1 MAQSLPSKRIAYV
14 DVPEVKTFS
23 ADFVYGFFEPDERVN
38 DSEIESP
45 EFVRNRSAGS
55 FDNAFIDSIN
65 FRRFTPRFVRFSWTP
80 TVDQKRLRSVA
91 NPRIEAVSIQDNLK
105 KIHNEQTFVTDEY
118 TNIYL
123 QDNGADEKIDFFLE
137 RMLQEA
143 RDRQNPNDE
152 ESPID
157 ILRYLKSRTDRRLDS
172 RFLTSTFF
180 NLFRHGYTFLDE
192 QGREKV
198 ADSLTQEISQ
208 VRVRTQLNNKVAA
221 TLLKTTQENTINIFD
236 DEAEQLLESA
246 QQIQEEATSQKNSTI
261 LDGRDYDFEVLE
273 FIDYREVDPNAFDPT
288 VQVIGY
294 VIDKIEYLD
303 EGGTAEHDPIV
314 VENPR
319 ANAAVDLRV
328 RYGTTY
334 GYTIR
339 TIAFVELQVED
350 TESNSVIAISFLVS
364 SKPTKQLLVRTEEYV
379 PPPAP
384 CDFNVDWCY
393 TNQAAR
399 LMWNFPVNPQ
409 RDIKKFQVFRRS
421 NILEPFQLI
430 REFDFDDSVERSAPR
445 ETPDP
450 QLIVRLSTPQS
461 YYLDREFTKDSRYI
475 YAVAAI
481 DAHNFTSG
489 YSTQF
494 EVSFNR
500 YTNKIEKKLISLTG
514 APKAYPNAFLQEDT
528 FVDSI
533 RDSGHEKVKVYFNP
547 EYLNVIDTQ
556 NNDLGLLKTDRDA
569 EYRLQLINIDLQQQ
583 RVVKIKLQDKR
594 TTTEKNNEE

>member
-14 DVPEVKTFS
+14 DVPEVKTFDAS
-23 ADFVYGFFEPDERVN
+23 FVYGFFEADERVS
-38 DSEIESP
+38 DSELESP
-45 EFVRNRSAGS
+45 EFIRNRSAGG
-55 FDNAFIDSIN
+55 FDNSFIDSIN

-80 TVDQKRLRSVA
+80 TVDQSRLGSIE
-91 NPRIEAVSIQDNLK
+91 NPTINNVSIQSNLK

-118 TNIYL
+118 TNVYL
-123 QDNGADEKIDFFLE
+123 QDNGVDEKMDFFLN
-137 RMLQEA
+137 RLLQEV
-143 RDRQNPNDE
+143 RDHQNPNDE

-157 ILRYLKSRTDRRLDS
+157 ILRFLRTKTNRRIDT
-172 RFLTSTFF
+172 RFLTNTFF
-180 NLFRHGYTFLDE
+180 TMSENGYTFLDSR
-192 QGREKV
+192 GREKV
-198 ADSLTQEISQ
+198 VESLTDEISQ

-236 DEAEQLLESA
+236 DEASQLLESA
-246 QQIQEEATSQKNSTI
+246 NQIQQEATSQKNSTI

-273 FIDYREVDPNAFDPT
+273 FLDYREVDPNAFDPT

-294 VIDKIEYLD
+294 VVDKIEYLAD
-303 EGGTAEHDPIV
+303 GGSVDHDPII

-350 TESNSVIAISFLVS
+350 TDSNSVVAISFLIS
-364 SKPTKQLLVRTEEYV
+364 SKPTKRVLVRTEESV
-379 PPPAP
+379 APPPP
-384 CDFNVDWCY
+384 CDFNVNWCY
-393 TNQAAR
+393 TSQAAR

-421 NILEPFQLI
+421 SILEPFQLI
-430 REFDFDDSVERSAPR
+430 REFDFDNSVVKSPAR
-445 ETPDP
+445 EFPDP
-450 QLIVRLSTPQS
+450 QLIIKLSSPQS
-461 YYLDREFTKDSRYI
+461 YYIDKEFDKDSRYI
-475 YAVAAI
+475 YAVAAV
-481 DAHNFTSG
+481 DAHGFTSG
-489 YSTQF
+489 YSIQF
-494 EVSFNR
+494 EASFNR

-533 RDSGHEKVKVYFNP
+533 RDSGHKKVKVYFNP
-547 EYLNVIDTQ
+547 EYLNVIDSQ
-556 NNDLGLLKTDRDA
+556 NNDLGLLKTDRGAD
-569 EYRLQLINIDLQQQ
+569 YRLQLINIDLQQQ
-583 RVVKIKLQDKR
+583 QVVKIKLQDKR

>member
-1 MAQSLPSKRIAYV
+1 MAESLPSKRIAYV
-14 DVPEVKTFS
+14 DVPEVKTFDAS
-23 ADFVYGFFEPDERVN
+23 FVYGFFEPDERVN

-45 EFVRNRSAGS
+45 EFIRSRPAGR
-55 FDNAFIDSIN
+55 FDNVFIDSIN

-80 TVDQKRLRSVA
+80 TVDEKRLLSFE
-91 NPRIEAVSIQDNLK
+91 NPLVNNVSIEDNLK
-105 KIHNEQTFVTDEY
+105 KIHNEQTFTTDEY

-123 QDNGADEKIDFFLE
+123 QDSGADEKVDFFLR
-137 RMLQEA
+137 RMLEEA
-143 RDRQNPNDE
+143 RERQNPEDE

-157 ILRYLKSRTDRRLDS
+157 ILRYLKSRTDRRVDP
-172 RFLTSTFF
+172 RFLTNTFF
-180 NLFRHGYTFLDE
+180 NLFRNGYMFLDE
-192 QGREKV
+192 RGREKV
-198 ADSLTQEISQ
+198 ADSLLEEISQ
-208 VRVRTQLNNKVAA
+208 VRVRTQLNNKLIS
-221 TLLKTTQENTINIFD
+221 TLLQTTQENTINLFD
-236 DEAEQLLESA
+236 DEAKQLLDDA
-246 QQIQEEATSQKNSTI
+246 NQIQEEALSQKNSTV

-294 VIDKIEYLD
+294 VVDKVEYLD
-303 EGGTAEHDPIV
+303 EGGTVEHDPVV

-319 ANAAVDLRV
+319 ANAAVDLRI

-350 TESNSVIAISFLVS
+350 TDSNSIIAISFLVS
-364 SKPTKQLLVRTEEYV
+364 SKPTKQVLVRTEEFI
-379 PPPAP
+379 PPPPP
-384 CDFNVDWCY
+384 CDFNVDWCF

-421 NILEPFQLI
+421 SILEPFQLI
-430 REFDFDDSVERSAPR
+430 REFDFDDSVEKSVPR
-445 ETPDP
+445 ENPDP
-450 QLIVRLSTPQS
+450 QLVVPMSTPQS
-461 YYLDREFTKDSRYI
+461 YYLDREFTKDSKYI
-475 YAVAAI
+475 YSVCAI
-481 DAHNFTSG
+481 DAHGFTSG

-500 YTNKIEKKLISLTG
+500 FENKIEKRIISLTG

-528 FVDSI
+528 FVDTI
-533 RDSGHEKVKVYFNP
+533 RDSGHERMKLYFNP
-547 EYLNVIDTQ
+547 EYLNVIDSQ
-556 NNDLGLLKTDRDA
+556 NNDLGLLKTDNDS
-569 EYRLQLINIDLQQQ
+569 EYRLQLINVDLQQQ

-594 TTTEKNNEE
+594 TTSEKNNEE